1 MSNVPSYSI
10 EEIAAPFKAL
20 TELTLSNFEKVAK
33 LNTDLS
39 VKYANMYVD
48 NVMSALDI
56 KDQKAATEFA
66 NKQTAVMKDVT
77 ESLVA
82 DSKVYAE
89 LSKEF
94 TEELQKAV
102 SVEKPAP
109 KGRRKAA

>member
-1 MSNVPSYSI
+1 MSNVPSMSI

-39 VKYANMYVD
+39 VKYANMYVE
-48 NVMSALDI
+48 NVMSALDVT
-56 KDQKAATEFA
+56 DQEAAKEFA
-66 NKQTAVMKDVT
+66 NKQSAVLKDVT
-77 ESLVA
+77 ENLVA
-82 DSKVYAE
+82 DSKIYAE

-102 SVEKPAP
+102 SVEKAAP
-109 KGRRKAA
+109 KSRKKAA